1 MNKRLLSSLCDVLIL
16 TTPLTKVK
24 AWWDWDSDSKIL
36 PIVSAGLAAAGIAGL
51 TTWLLSESDHDVIN
65 QAESDLENVKRRYN
79 TVRYT
84 CEQTAHDRY
93 LQEQE
98 LKRVIKQLH
107 GNEQFYLL
115 GYHDKLASNHNLI
128 RSQITKVRERL
139 HKVES
144 KMSKLSRYDEK
155 FDIANRARIQ
165 LTNIQH
171 ELEKTASFLGSLQ
184 QCVGSWQEY
193 AQQQKK
199 YRKHMEKLE
208 QERKERERER
218 KIRDQQ
224 YELDRM
230 NSRIRE
236 LEREKRAAYERSS
249 CNCLY
254 ESCVHIHMN

>member
-1 MNKRLLSSLCDVLIL
+1 VYGQEEGLLG
-16 TTPLTKVK
+16 
-24 AWWDWDSDSKIL
+24 
-36 PIVSAGLAAAGIAGL
+36 PIRQQI
-51 TTWLLSESDHDVIN
+51 
-65 QAESDLENVKRRYN
+65 
-79 TVRYT
+79 
-84 CEQTAHDRY
+84 
-93 LQEQE
+93 EQE
-98 LKRVIKQLH
+98 LIRVIKQQH

-165 LTNIQH
+165 LASIQQ
-171 ELEKTASFLGSLQ
+171 ELEKTASFLDRLQ
-184 QCVGSWQEY
+184 RSISNSQEY
-193 AQQQKK
+193 AHQKKK

-254 ESCVHIHMN
+254 ESCVHIHVN